1 MNQKEEVREFIK
13 SYKHNQPSLIGEK
26 IANSIKKKSENQKE
40 KIEIKEK
47 DEFIELFNQELEGKL
62 TN

>member
-1 MNQKEEVREFIK
+1 MACGAYIPIDK
-13 SYKHNQPSLIGEK
+13 
-26 IANSIKKKSENQKE
+26 
-40 KIEIKEK
+40 K